1 MALGIGDCYNASY
14 GNPVDY
20 PVYLEEEGLL
30 DLALTEEQVGKTG
43 RRWPLFHNIKVLT
56 IFDMNESVGDSFV
69 EGPYCTLAELTLHLV
84 PLYFAFEVL
93 RNHTLPALTLHPTP

>member
-1 MALGIGDCYNASY
+1 MLRMGIQSIILPIWKKKAC
-14 GNPVDY
+14 
-20 PVYLEEEGLL
+20 LTF
-30 DLALTEEQVGKTG
+30 ALTEEQVGKTG

-56 IFDMNESVGDSFV
+56 IFDMNESVGDSVV
-69 EGPYCTLAELTLHLV
+69 EGPYCPLAELTLHLV

>member
-1 MALGIGDCYNASY
+1 MLRMGIQSIILSIWKKKAC
-14 GNPVDY
+14 
-20 PVYLEEEGLL
+20 LTF
-30 DLALTEEQVGKTG
+30 ALTEEQVGKTG

-56 IFDMNESVGDSFV
+56 IFDMNESVGDSFL